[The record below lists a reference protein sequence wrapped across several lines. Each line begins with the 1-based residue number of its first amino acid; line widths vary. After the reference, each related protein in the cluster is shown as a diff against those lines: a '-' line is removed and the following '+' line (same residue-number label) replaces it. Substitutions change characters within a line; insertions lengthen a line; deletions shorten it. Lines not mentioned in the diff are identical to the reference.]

1 MIGKIELMDKIEE
14 FLSYYDKMDTDAH
27 NRHDKRTESYALSMW
42 CVFRSLKGKI
52 KLYFRD
58 HKYAKGLSEK
68 KIFEI
73 LDERKN
79 HFQEL
84 MKRDLGATDEY
95 QRSLYN
101 DHKGVYDC
109 CNMAKKRLMTWMK
122 NMEVTK

>member
-73 LDERKN
+73 LEERKQ
-79 HFQEL
+79 HYLECMQ
-84 MKRDLGATDEY
+84 KDLESKFEY
-95 QRSLYN
+95 QQNLYK
-101 DHKGVYDC
+101 DHKGTYDC
-109 CNMAKKRLMTWMK
+109 CSMVEKRLRTWFK
-122 NMEVTK
+122 NREAK